1 VTGKSSRAKGVNGE
15 RESADTFRR
24 YGFEVVRLQNN
35 VLDAGDFTATIDP
48 RELFE
53 IPTRGTRAAALAAFR
68 TDGYVQLIVDSKR
81 RERLNLVAASKQVE
95 AVAHNGQVPCVVYR
109 PNREPWRISALLEDF
124 ARLLGDAP

>member
-1 VTGKSSRAKGVNGE
+1 MSGGKSSRAKGVNGE
-15 RESADTFRR
+15 RESADIFRR

-35 VLDAGDFTATIDP
+35 VLDAGDFTASFNKWLSGEVVPSVT
-48 RELFE
+48 L
-53 IPTRGTRAAALAAFR
+53 L
-68 TDGYVQLIVDSKR
+68 VDAKR

-95 AVAHNGQVPCVVYR
+95 AVARDGQVPCVVYR